1 MDFIEQELLKLLVTQ
16 GKIKDVSKCKREI
29 ANIKTFCK
37 IKLDGVF
44 EPEADVGTKK
54 SYFDY
59 DIVSWIDSDFENNF
73 SNHESENKIQYNFS
87 FTKAKKIQENIY
99 SLSMEKY

>member
-1 MDFIEQELLKLLVTQ
+1 MYLSVK
-16 GKIKDVSKCKREI
+16 EI

-87 FTKAKKIQENIY
+87 FTKSPRKFKRTFILSVWKKYQWAFKNCY
-99 SLSMEKY
+99 KNK